1 MSGGPSGFAPAF
13 APPVRHQAE
22 DPARRQLEDPAH
34 GWSLRDFIELGAL
47 DGSIPSA
54 RYHVRHILREWQLS
68 RLGDEV
74 ELVVA
79 ELVTNAVAASRAMDF
94 PFPVRLWL
102 LSDTASVL
110 VVVGDASPQPP
121 VLMAPAEDAEVG
133 RGLLLVEAV
142 SARWDWQVLADG
154 GGKVVRALITG

>member
-13 APPVRHQAE
+13 APPARGQVE
-22 DPARRQLEDPAH
+22 DPAP
-34 GWSLRDFIELGAL
+34 GWALRDFIELGAL

-54 RYHVRHILREWQLS
+54 RYHARHILWEWQLAG
-68 RLGDEV
+68 LGDDV

-94 PFPVRLWL
+94 PFPVRMWL

-110 VVVGDASPQPP
+110 VVVWDASPRPP
-121 VLMAPAEDAEVG
+121 VLMDPAEDAEVG

-142 SARWDWQVLADG
+142 SARWDWQTLADG

>member
-1 MSGGPSGFAPAF
+1 MSGGPSGFAPPF
-13 APPVRHQAE
+13 APPAHRQAE
-22 DPARRQLEDPAH
+22 DLAD
-34 GWSLRDFIELGAL
+34 GWPLRDFIELGAL

-54 RYHVRHILREWQLS
+54 RYHARHILREWQLTG
-68 RLGDEV
+68 LGDDV

-94 PFPVRLWL
+94 PFPVRMWL

-110 VVVGDASPQPP
+110 VVVWDASPRPP
-121 VLMAPAEDAEVG
+121 VLMEPAEDAEVG

-142 SARWDWQVLADG
+142 SARWDWQVSADG
-154 GGKVVRALITG
+154 DGKIIRALITG

>member
-13 APPVRHQAE
+13 APPARRQAE
-22 DPARRQLEDPAH
+22 DPTRDWP
-34 GWSLRDFIELGAL
+34 LRDFLELGAL

-54 RYHVRHILREWQLS
+54 RYHARHILREWQLS
-68 RLGDEV
+68 GLGDDV

-79 ELVTNAVAASRAMDF
+79 ELVTNAVAASRGMDF

-110 VVVGDASPQPP
+110 VVVWDASPQPP

-142 SARWDWQVLADG
+142 SARWDWQALADG
-154 GGKVVRALITG
+154 GGKVIRALITG

>member
-13 APPVRHQAE
+13 APPARRQAE
-22 DPARRQLEDPAH
+22 DPAR
-34 GWSLRDFIELGAL
+34 GWPLRDFIELGAL

-54 RYHVRHILREWQLS
+54 RYHARHILREWQLAG
-68 RLGDEV
+68 LGDDV

-79 ELVTNAVAASRAMDF
+79 ELVSNAVAASRAMDF
-94 PFPVRLWL
+94 PFPVRMWL

-110 VVVGDASPQPP
+110 VVVWDASPQPP
-121 VLMAPAEDAEVG
+121 VLMDPAEDAEVG

-142 SARWDWQVLADG
+142 SARWDWQASADG
-154 GGKVVRALITG
+154 GGKVIRALITG

>member
-13 APPVRHQAE
+13 APPARRPAE
-22 DPARRQLEDPAH
+22 DPTR
-34 GWSLRDFIELGAL
+34 GWPLRDFIELGAL

-54 RYHVRHILREWQLS
+54 RYHARHILREWQLS
-68 RLGDEV
+68 GLGDDV

-94 PFPVRLWL
+94 PFPVRMWL

-110 VVVGDASPQPP
+110 VVVWDASPRPP
-121 VLMAPAEDAEVG
+121 VLMDPAEDAEVG

-142 SARWDWQVLADG
+142 STRWDWHALADG
-154 GGKVVRALITG
+154 GGKVIRALVTG

>member
-13 APPVRHQAE
+13 APPARRPAE
-22 DPARRQLEDPAH
+22 DPTR
-34 GWSLRDFIELGAL
+34 GWPLRDFIELGAL

-54 RYHVRHILREWQLS
+54 RYHARHILREWQLS
-68 RLGDEV
+68 GLGDDV

-94 PFPVRLWL
+94 PFPVRMWL

-110 VVVGDASPQPP
+110 VVVWDASPRPP
-121 VLMAPAEDAEVG
+121 VLMDPAEDAEVG

-142 SARWDWQVLADG
+142 STRWDWHALADG
-154 GGKVVRALITG
+154 GGKVIRALITG